1 MRYIQ
6 IQFEDLNDAFEEME
20 YLVEAT
26 ELSHRIVRR
35 KNGWYKVVPFNN
47 KADQKDS
54 ICELNIRNVVGE
66 RMLNAR
72 RGAKSQR
79 RHSGVKRPV
88 S

>member
-1 MRYIQ
+1 MPWNITK
-6 IQFEDLNDAFEEME
+6 FDDLDAAFEEME
-20 YLVEAT
+20 YLVRTT

-35 KNGWYKVVPFNN
+35 KDGRYRVIPLHN
-47 KADQKDS
+47 KYDLKGT

-66 RMLNAR
+66 GRLNAR

-79 RHSGVKRPV
+79 RSSGKKRAV